1 MLFRD
6 LLWWIWYSLKR
17 RIRGEKV
24 PDDVRKVCRQWRQE
38 DEACEGKKT
47 PVEIRIWKES
57 DAHGV
62 NQLPP
67 GPAHMPFGVHDF
79 WNYFSQQGTVGLVA
93 VQARKIVGVLV
104 MWEMTIV
111 RFAVAGHCRNEGIGT
126 RLLEFLRVLVS
137 PLPQMPI
144 MAEVAEENLA
154 AHKAFKKA
162 EFVATTIQRNQPEPG
177 KSLHIFECPP
187 HIGWKKGVI
196 RIVDGDQVT
205 KLIARQLEPA
215 NQ

>member
-1 MLFRD
+1 MLFHD
-6 LLWWIWYSLKR
+6 MFWGIWHSLKR

-24 PDDVRKVCRQWRQE
+24 PEDVKKAARKWRLE
-38 DEACEGKKT
+38 DEACEGRKT
-47 PVEIRIWKES
+47 PVDIRIWKES
-57 DAHGV
+57 DAKAISE
-62 NQLPP
+62 LPP

-79 WNYFSQQGTVGLVA
+79 WNYFSQQDTVGLVA
-93 VQARKIVGVLV
+93 EQAGRVVGVLV
-104 MWEMTIV
+104 MWEMVIV

-126 RLLEFLRVLVS
+126 RLLELLRVVVS

-162 EFVATTIQRNQPEPG
+162 QFVATTIQRNQPEPG
-177 KSLHIFECPP
+177 QSLYILECPP

-205 KLIARQLEPA
+205 KLIARQLTSR
-215 NQ
+215 